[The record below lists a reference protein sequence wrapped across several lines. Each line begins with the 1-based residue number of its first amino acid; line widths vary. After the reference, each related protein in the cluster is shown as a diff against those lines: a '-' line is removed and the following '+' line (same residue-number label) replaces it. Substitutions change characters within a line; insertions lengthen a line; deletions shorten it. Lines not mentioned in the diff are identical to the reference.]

1 MGCPIRIPADQRFF
15 AAPRGFSQLSTS
27 FIATVCQGI
36 HRVPLC
42 RFYLH
47 GLHNPQAGRHHK
59 QSLMSSIFFYLDQK
73 LLHAATN
80 LQRHTLSFL
89 FFYYPHYVKEHS
101 RLTAETRK
109 QPGHRNPLRPVS
121 IASYQNR
128 RLPYLLSIAYHLF
141 VATSR
146 GATGIRTPDPL
157 LAKQVL

>member
-1 MGCPIRIPADQRFF
+1 
-15 AAPRGFSQLSTS
+15 
-27 FIATVCQGI
+27 
-36 HRVPLC
+36 
-42 RFYLH
+42 
-47 GLHNPQAGRHHK
+47 
-59 QSLMSSIFFYLDQK
+59 MSSIFFYLDQK